1 MFLIWWNK
9 YQSFMA
15 ILILFLWFLNFSKN
29 KRIEC
34 YKFHSIFFL
43 FQLYSLHSHPYSPH
57 YHLNSSYSQPYSLHI
72 HLDFLHFHPIPHIP
86 HIPTHIPRIPTSI
99 PCILTLI
106 PCIPFILFPSS
117 PIPAFTYGLYLLRF
131 TDVLTGRKLFCNVI
145 KLLLKKTDILWFL
158 IELN

>member
-9 YQSFMA
+9 YQGFMA

-43 FQLYSLHSHPYSPH
+43 FQLYSPHSHPYSPH

-99 PCILTLI
+99 PCIPTSISCIPTSIPCILTLI
-106 PCIPFILFPSS
+106 PCIPFILSPSC
-117 PIPAFTYGLYLLRF
+117 PFQLLHMAFIYYASQMY
-131 TDVLTGRKLFCNVI
+131 
-145 KLLLKKTDILWFL
+145 
-158 IELN
+158 